1 MTRILGVIVAVLI
14 VAVSGWASG
23 NDGTPMP
30 PSPLSENGAPSVD
43 FGQGEEAGLSAPG
56 VWVEPT
62 VELLPQAASAT
73 AADIPA
79 SFTIEWPALEES
91 TIEAALEGTSS
102 RAQVTGL
109 HRPIPPGFQGNLLEN
124 LLWTESGESML
135 ARIELIAHGAASI
148 RVQFRTSLLE
158 ESTMTFLGTANEDL
172 GLPPPVWSQSMLE
185 SRQSDSVAIWS
196 PSGEDGELNIVLEVP
211 ADAELT
217 EHFLT
222 FESLSHRWGSG
233 ASSAAPTEGSP
244 KHGPALDC
252 PRHYGRAAC
261 YTSRYPSSSTSGD
274 MRGMVVH
281 IHYESDDGRS
291 YVCSATLIVQ
301 KARSSTYR
309 QRKLLLTAHHCIN
322 SRPEADSIE
331 SAHYYAIS
339 ACSGSSRDRRAF
351 FTSGGAN
358 YLAGLHSADQ
368 TLVELRDRFPQSYWL
383 TGWSASWNPRSRVFS
398 LHHPSGALMAYSEG
412 NAQTRRSVPVRD
424 YGTVVDAIPVDYYI
438 GATEG
443 GSSGSGLFYD
453 PDEGYLVGVLS
464 AGSGCDDPSF
474 YGSFRDFFPRIRGHL
489 DPGRTEEVLKVVGRI
504 PFYLR
509 DRLPAQQSFAFV
521 TNASDQTA
529 TVVVD
534 GSQDTSSSFSEACRF
549 RLPARASRPFNSR
562 DLEAGN
568 ASKGCSGIGRRGGD
582 WTLRFRSDV
591 PSVQIYSY
599 ARALDGT
606 GFVTNLGGTA
616 TEVVRD
622 TGYWYFLPLVN
633 EGSNSRT
640 RSTIRITNIGGR
652 SASNVRVIGYDWEG
666 DLYPRS
672 GATYLARTLLPDH
685 TTTFTSRDLEF
696 GNSAKL
702 RGSRFGDG
710 DGKWSLWI
718 SSPNSKL
725 EVTSLLSSRGLTTN
739 ISR

>member
-1 MTRILGVIVAVLI
+1 MARILGVIAAVL
-14 VAVSGWASG
+14 VFAVSGWASG
-23 NDGTPMP
+23 NDGTPIP

-43 FGQGEEAGLSAPG
+43 LGQGEEDGLSAPG
-56 VWVEPT
+56 AWVEPT
-62 VELLPQAASAT
+62 VELLPQAAPAA

-79 SFTIEWPALEES
+79 SLTIEWPALEES

-102 RAQVTGL
+102 RALVTGV
-109 HRPIPPGFQGNLLEN
+109 HRPIPQEFQGNLLEN
-124 LLWTESGESML
+124 LQWTETGESTL
-135 ARIELIAHGAASI
+135 ARIALIAPGAASI
-148 RVQFRTSLLE
+148 RVQFRTSLPE
-158 ESTMTFLGTANEDL
+158 ESTMTFLGTANEEL
-172 GLPPPVWSQSMLE
+172 GLPPPVWSQSTLE
-185 SRQSDSVAIWS
+185 SRQADSVAIWS

-222 FESLSHRWGSG
+222 FESLSHRWG
-233 ASSAAPTEGSP
+233 AETSSADPREASP
-244 KHGPALDC
+244 KHGSPLEC
-252 PRHYGRAAC
+252 PRHYRRAAC
-261 YTSRYPSSSTSGD
+261 YTSRFPSSTSGD

-281 IHYESDDGRS
+281 IHYESDNGRS
-291 YVCSATLIVQ
+291 YVCSATLIAQ
-301 KARSSTYR
+301 RARSSTYR
-309 QRKLLLTAHHCIN
+309 QRKLLLTAHHCVN
-322 SRPEADSIE
+322 SRAEADSIE
-331 SAHYYAIS
+331 SWHYYATS
-339 ACSGSSRDRRAF
+339 ACSGSSLDRRAF
-351 FTSGGAN
+351 ITRGGAN

-368 TLVELRDRFPQSYWL
+368 TLVELRDGFPQTYWL
-383 TGWSASWNPRSRVFS
+383 TGWDAGWNPRSQVFS
-398 LHHPSGALMAYSEG
+398 LHHPSGAAMAYSEG
-412 NAQTRRSVPVRD
+412 HAYLRRSVPVRN
-424 YGTVVDAIPVDYYI
+424 YGTVVDAIPADYHI

-443 GSSGSGLFYD
+443 GSSGSGLFYNTS
-453 PDEGYLVGVLS
+453 EGYLVGVLS
-464 AGSGCDDPSF
+464 AGTGCDDPSF
-474 YGSFRDFFPRIRGHL
+474 YGSFRDFFTRIRGHL
-489 DPGRTEEVLKVVGRI
+489 DPGRTETVLKVVGRI

-521 TNASDQTA
+521 TNASDQAA

-534 GSQDTSSSFSEACRF
+534 ASQDTSSSFSEACDF
-549 RLPARASRPFNSR
+549 RIPARATRPFNSR

-568 ASKGCSGIGRRGGD
+568 RSKGCRGIGHRGGD

-606 GFVTNLGGTA
+606 GFVTSLGGTA
-616 TEVVRD
+616 TEIVRG
-622 TGYWYFLPLVN
+622 TEYWYFLPLVN

-640 RSTIRITNIGGR
+640 RSTIRITNVGGR

-666 DLYPRS
+666 DRYPRS
-672 GATYLARTLLPDH
+672 GTTYLARTLSPGR

-696 GNSAKL
+696 GNSSKL

-718 SSPNSKL
+718 VSPGSKL